1 MDEQTRRGNTAR
13 DPVLR
18 ELSEAQKK
26 LRDNEAELRGLRAEI
41 SERTAA
47 AVEASHRNANALQL
61 AIAFVRLGR
70 KKIADE
76 QSRSLLD
83 ATIGRLEALARLQLR
98 LKTRGDR
105 ERIALDDYLRELC
118 GDMAAAFGLDCT
130 ALCDALSVEV
140 RLASDL
146 ALVLNELVINAAK
159 HAYDGEGGRFAV
171 DARADGKSLC
181 VEARDFGRGLD
192 GELQPDPHS
201 MGFRI
206 VRSLV
211 KQRGGQLALKSDGG
225 LIVSMIFPG
234 SCLSY
239 AQPSSRS
246 NSASEIP

>member
-1 MDEQTRRGNTAR
+1 MEEQTRRGNAAR
-13 DPVLR
+13 DPALR
-18 ELSEAQKK
+18 ELGEAQKK

-41 SERTAA
+41 FDRAAA

-83 ATIGRLEALARLQLR
+83 ATISRLEALARLQRR

-105 ERIALDDYLRELC
+105 ERIALDDYLRELS
-118 GDMAAAFGLDCT
+118 GDMAAAFGLSCT
-130 ALCDALSVEV
+130 ARCDPLSVEV
-140 RLASDL
+140 QLASAL

-159 HAYDGEGGRFAV
+159 HAYDGEGGRFSV

-181 VEARDFGRGLD
+181 VEARDFGRGIVGDLD
-192 GELQPDPHS
+192 PNADSL
-201 MGFRI
+201 GFRI

-211 KQRGGQLALKSDGG
+211 QQRGGQLTLKSDGG

-234 SCLSY
+234 SCLSN

-246 NSASEIP
+246 NSVSEIP